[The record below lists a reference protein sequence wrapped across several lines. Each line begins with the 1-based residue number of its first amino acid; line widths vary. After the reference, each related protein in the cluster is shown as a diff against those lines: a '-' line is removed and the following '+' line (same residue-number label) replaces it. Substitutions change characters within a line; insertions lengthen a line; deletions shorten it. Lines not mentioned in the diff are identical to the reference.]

1 MRIFLLS
8 FKPLHCELLRY
19 TATKSALVHERKV
32 NARINGGIAVTHA
45 DRRPPHSETLGFPR
59 NLACIERATIPRE
72 SCEAVCVTS
81 GHAGKQQTATC
92 LRSTAR
98 TSLHCTLHTA
108 TNRSIDVYFHAL
120 PLHFRLAVRQ
130 LRLHVQSTKHEHARL
145 RYSPVSVH
153 W

>member
-1 MRIFLLS
+1 LS

-19 TATKSALVHERKV
+19 TDTKSALVHERKV
-32 NARINGGIAVTHA
+32 NARINGGIAVTQIA
-45 DRRPPHSETLGFPR
+45 ARRTVHSLGFPR

-130 LRLHVQSTKHEHARL
+130 LGLHVSSTKHEHARL

>member
-1 MRIFLLS
+1 MLS
-8 FKPLHCELLRY
+8 FEPSIVNFCVTRPRSPHWCISERY
-19 TATKSALVHERKV
+19 TRL
-32 NARINGGIAVTHA
+32 NGGIVVTHE
-45 DRRPPHSETLGFPR
+45 DCRPPHSA
-59 NLACIERATIPRE
+59 LARLSEKSGLNRATIPGE

-130 LRLHVQSTKHEHARL
+130 LGLHVQSTKHEHARL